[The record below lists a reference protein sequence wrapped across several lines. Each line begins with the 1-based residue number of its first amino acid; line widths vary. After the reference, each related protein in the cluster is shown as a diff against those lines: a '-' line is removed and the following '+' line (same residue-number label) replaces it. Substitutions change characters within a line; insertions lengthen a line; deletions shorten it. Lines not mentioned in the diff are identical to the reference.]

1 MQDNII
7 YKIAKN
13 TGLKH
18 KEIILMPVAHISVC
32 ICIRPTLAGITMIE
46 PGEKTEINV
55 TIF

>member
-1 MQDNII
+1 MCNII

-18 KEIILMPVAHISVC
+18 KQIILMPVVHISVC
-32 ICIRPTLAGITMIE
+32 ICIHPTLAGITMIE
-46 PGEKTEINV
+46 TGEKTEINV